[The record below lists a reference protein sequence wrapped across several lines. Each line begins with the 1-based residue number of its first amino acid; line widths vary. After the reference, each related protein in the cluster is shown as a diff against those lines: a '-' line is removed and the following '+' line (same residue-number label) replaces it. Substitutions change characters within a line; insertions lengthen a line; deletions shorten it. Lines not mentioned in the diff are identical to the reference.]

1 MMTHCRRQ
9 SESDGESNSDDE
21 TDEISFSMWI
31 RENLK
36 KKRRQNGLSKSFTI
50 NKNKRKRNEKNIYTG
65 NVCRLMRNFK
75 QCDAIIHV
83 N

>member
-36 KKRRQNGLSKSFTI
+36 KKKKTKWFVQEFYN
-50 NKNKRKRNEKNIYTG
+50 
-65 NVCRLMRNFK
+65 
-75 QCDAIIHV
+75 Q
-83 N
+83 